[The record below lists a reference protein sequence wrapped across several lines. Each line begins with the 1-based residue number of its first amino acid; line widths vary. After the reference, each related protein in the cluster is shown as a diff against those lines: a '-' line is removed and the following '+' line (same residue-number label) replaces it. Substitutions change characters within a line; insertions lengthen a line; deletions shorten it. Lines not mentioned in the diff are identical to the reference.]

1 MAFEQDKFLAKTVT
15 KGDQQDVNNAGV
27 FQILVPF
34 MGGTTSSDSLPPS
47 IPMRY
52 STKRDQILKSTIYQE
67 PMWAAALSIA
77 ITKMA
82 SMSWEISGHEKPTT
96 TKRLQKLLLNAGG
109 ASVGWVTFLQKHLRD
124 YLTTDNGAFIEIV
137 RAKKSAGS
145 RIVGINHLDSGR
157 CTRTGDP
164 KYPVLYMDRQGK
176 EHKLRDYQVIALSDM
191 PDPSD
196 TYFGVGVCAANR
208 AYKAIYKL
216 ASIEGYLAEKV
227 SGLRPLA
234 IYIVNGVLDQQLKA
248 AIQAAKSEETA
259 RGLVSYMGA
268 VIIGVPE
275 DTPPQLVTIPLA
287 ELPDRFQRKQEFDIS
302 VLTYADTLGIDIQDL
317 QPLGGQAMG
326 TGVQSKIL
334 HDKTRGKGLSAWRM
348 MFQHAINN
356 FVIGEKSGLTFK
368 FVEKDFRDMEHA
380 ATVSQSKA
388 QVAATRISA
397 GITRPDQELQWLVAE
412 DELPKAFLEGQESL
426 VGETLLD
433 TENPDDQPEQPQ
445 YQLVPPVQPKVW
457 GTPDE
462 MANIQE
468 PVPVPAG
475 SSEPVE
481 VDDSVPPKVWGL
493 KEADIDMDE
502 ITSLLPS
509 AVQRAAQ
516 DIYRKVSKNNN
527 GSKTA

>member
-15 KGDQQDVNNAGV
+15 KGDQQNVNNAGV

-34 MGGTTSSDSLPPS
+34 IGGITGGEVLPPS
-47 IPMRY
+47 LPLRW
-52 STKRDQILKSTIYQE
+52 TPKRDRILKTTIFQE

-77 ITKMA
+77 LTKMA
-82 SMSWEISGHEKPTT
+82 SMSWEISGHDKPTT
-96 TKRLQKLLLNAGG
+96 VKRLQKMLLNADGIN
-109 ASVGWVTFLQKHLRD
+109 VGWVSFLSKHLRD
-124 YLTTDNGAFIEIV
+124 FLTTDNGAFIEVV

-145 RIVGINHLDSGR
+145 RILGIKHLDSTR
-157 CTRTGDP
+157 CIRTGDP
-164 KYPVLYMDRQGK
+164 KYPVIYQDRKGR
-176 EHKLRDYQVIALSDM
+176 EHKLRDYQVITMSDM

-287 ELPDRFQRKQEFDIS
+287 ELPERFQRKQEFDIS

-356 FVIGEKSGLTFK
+356 YIIGEKSGLTFK
-368 FVEKDFRDMEHA
+368 FIEKDFRDIEHA
-380 ATVSQSKA
+380 ATISQSKA
-388 QVAATRISA
+388 QVAATRLAA
-397 GITRPDQELQWLVAE
+397 GITRADQELQWLVGE
-412 DELPKAFLEGQESL
+412 DELPKSFLEGQIPL
-426 VGETLLD
+426 VGESLLD
-433 TENPDDQPEQPQ
+433 TENPEDIIKPPVTQPQ
-445 YQLVPPVQPKVW
+445 NPLKPEGKVW
-457 GTPDE
+457 GLPDE
-462 MANIQE
+462 ESVTSNGGEAVSVE
-468 PVPVPAG
+468 YD
-475 SSEPVE
+475 E
-481 VDDSVPPKVWGL
+481 VDENSLPKVWGL
-493 KEADIDMDE
+493 SEKDHIPIDS
-502 ITSLLPS
+502 ITKALP
-509 AVQRAAQ
+509 ARVIEAAQ
-516 DIYRKVSKNNN
+516 RIYSQVKK
-527 GSKTA
+527 

>member
-15 KGDQQDVNNAGV
+15 KNDQQDVNNAGV
-27 FQILVPF
+27 FQVLVPF
-34 MGGTTSSDSLPPS
+34 MGGVNTNEALPPS
-47 IPMRY
+47 LPMKW
-52 STKRDQILKSTIYQE
+52 STKKDKILKSTVYQE

-77 ITKMA
+77 ITKMS
-82 SMSWEISGHEKPTT
+82 SMSWEITGHDKPTT
-96 TKRLQKLLLNAGG
+96 TARLQKMLLNADG
-109 ASVGWVTFLQKHLRD
+109 AHVGWVTFLSKHLRD
-124 YLTTDNGAFIEIV
+124 FLTTDNGAFIEVV

-145 RIVGINHLDSGR
+145 RIVGIKHLDSSR
-157 CTRTGDP
+157 CVRTGDP
-164 KYPVLYMDRQGK
+164 KYPVIYQDRKGQ

-196 TYFGVGVCAANR
+196 TYFGVGLCAANR
-208 AYKAIYKL
+208 AYRAIYKL

-234 IYIVNGVLDQQLKA
+234 IYIVNGVLDQQLKS

-287 ELPDRFQRKQEFDIS
+287 ELPERFQRKQEFDIS

-356 FVIGEKSGLTFK
+356 YLIGEKSGLTFK
-368 FVEKDFRDMEHA
+368 FVERDFRDMEHA
-380 ATVSQSKA
+380 VAVSQSRA
-388 QVAATRISA
+388 QVAATRISS
-397 GITRPDQELQWLVAE
+397 GITVPEQELQWLVAE
-412 DELPKAFLEGQESL
+412 DELPKAFLEGRESL
-426 VGETLLD
+426 VGETLTD
-433 TENPDDQPEQPQ
+433 TENPNDQPPPTQTQLINPNRPAPQ
-445 YQLVPPVQPKVW
+445 VW
-457 GTPDE
+457 GNPPEGAPMQLESPNSEGVSEIDE
-462 MANIQE
+462 
-468 PVPVPAG
+468 
-475 SSEPVE
+475 SF
-481 VDDSVPPKVWGL
+481 PPKVWGL
-493 KEADIDMDE
+493 KEADIPMDD
-502 ITSLLPS
+502 ITSLLPKN
-509 AVQRAAQ
+509 VQQAAQ
-516 DIYRKVSKNNN
+516 RIYSHVSGKDN
-527 GSKTA
+527 GSTT